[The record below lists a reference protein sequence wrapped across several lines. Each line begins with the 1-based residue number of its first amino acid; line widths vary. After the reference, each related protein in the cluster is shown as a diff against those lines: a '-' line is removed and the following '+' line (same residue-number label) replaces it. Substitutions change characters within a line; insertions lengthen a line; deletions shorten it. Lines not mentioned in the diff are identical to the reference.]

1 MTLFQILKYHNAL
14 INSVIIHDGES
25 QDWRN
30 PKVFYEGERISINI
44 QFWSVL
50 EE

>member
-1 MTLFQILKYHNAL
+1 VLEYHTAL
-14 INSVIIHDGES
+14 INSVVVHDGES

-44 QFWSVL
+44 QFWWRFFDKF
-50 EE
+50 